1 MDIMS
6 LKVGIIGAGAMA
18 QAITLQ
24 AVRNGFEVMVSNT
37 RGPESLGYLI
47 RTLECKA
54 GTPEQAINFGDIV
67 IAAVPLYAIPKLSKE
82 SLINK
87 IVVDPINYFPH
98 RDGVIQSLKNG
109 EITTS
114 ELFAKNVPGAI
125 IVKAFNSITV
135 EDLHRDAR
143 PKGIIDRRAI
153 PIASDNVE
161 AKSKVA
167 NFIESIGF
175 DVVDAGE
182 LSGSWRFERYRPV
195 YCVALKQ
202 DVLKERL
209 FATNRDTWVADGYWI
224 FNRGV

>member
-1 MDIMS
+1 MR
-6 LKVGIIGAGAMA
+6 LKVGVIGAGAMA
-18 QAITLQ
+18 QAITLL

-37 RGPESLGYLI
+37 RGPESLELLT
-47 RTLECKA
+47 RRLECKA

-67 IAAVPLYAIPKLSKE
+67 IAAVPLYAIPELPKE
-82 SLINK
+82 LLVNK
-87 IVVDPINYFPH
+87 IVVDPLNYFPH
-98 RDGVIQSLKNG
+98 RDGVIQPLKNG

-114 ELFAKNVPGAI
+114 ELLAKNIPGAI
-125 IVKAFNSITV
+125 VVKAFNSITV

-143 PKGIIDRRAI
+143 PKEAIDRRAI
-153 PIASDNVE
+153 PIASDNIE
-161 AKSKVA
+161 AKSTIA
-167 NFIESIGF
+167 NLIESIGF

-209 FATNRDTWVADGYWI
+209 FATNRDTWVADGYWM